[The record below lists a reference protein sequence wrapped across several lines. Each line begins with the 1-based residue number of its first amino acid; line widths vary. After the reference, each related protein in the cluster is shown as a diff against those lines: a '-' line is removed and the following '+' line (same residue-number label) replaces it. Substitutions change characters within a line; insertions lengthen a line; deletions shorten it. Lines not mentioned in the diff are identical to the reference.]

1 MSPLSNIWCFVAIV
15 PCLYLRR
22 RAVGPGLRGHDALR
36 ARGEPVRI
44 VALGDSLTAG
54 YQLPG
59 SAALPAVL
67 ERNLRASGLDVRI
80 DNAGVSGDTASG
92 GLERLDW
99 AVGERVDGAIVALG
113 ANDMLRG
120 LDPAQTEKALD
131 DIINRLMSRR
141 IKVLLVG
148 MLASPSL
155 GPEFVKR
162 FNSIYGRLAER
173 HGVLLYPFILEGVMQ
188 NAKLNLPDGMH
199 PNREGVEVIAKAM
212 QPAVERLIDQI
223 RSASR

>member
-1 MSPLSNIWCFVAIV
+1 MRSFHVFTCAVALS
-15 PCLYLRR
+15 CLAAALLPGAARAESLRL
-22 RAVGPGLRGHDALR
+22 AV
-36 ARGEPVRI
+36 
-44 VALGDSLTAG
+44 LGDSLSAG

-67 ERNLRASGLDVRI
+67 ERNLRALGFDVRI

-99 AVGERVDGAIVALG
+99 AIGEGVDGVIVALG

-120 LDPAQTEKALD
+120 LNPAQTEKALEE
-131 DIINRLMSRR
+131 IIKRLQAKR

-155 GPEFVKR
+155 GPEYVQR
-162 FNSIYGRLAER
+162 FNTIYPTLAER
-173 HGVLLYPFILEGVMQ
+173 HGLLLYPFMLEGVIQ
-188 NAKLNLPDGMH
+188 APKLNLPDGMH
-199 PNREGVEVIAKAM
+199 TNRDGVEVIAKAM
-212 QPAVERLIDQI
+212 QPMVERFVDQI
-223 RSASR
+223 RSAKP